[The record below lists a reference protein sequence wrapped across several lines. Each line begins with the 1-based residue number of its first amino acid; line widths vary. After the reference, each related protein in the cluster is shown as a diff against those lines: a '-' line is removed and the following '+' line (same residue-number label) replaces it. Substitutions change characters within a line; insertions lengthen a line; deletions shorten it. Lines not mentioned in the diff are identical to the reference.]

1 MMLVVLATVSFLSF
15 REDASAQSA
24 PSTHTIVM
32 KQMRYEPS
40 ELSVATGDTV
50 EWRNED
56 IYAHTVTADD
66 NSFDSGLIQPGSAWK
81 TTFTTA
87 VTVGYHCRP
96 HPNMK
101 AQLISASQTSAPK
114 NSASPGQSLRF
125 IPPTKPQELHP
136 ILVNF
141 TAALLPLAFLSDAL
155 GICVKRRSL
164 NTAAFWM
171 TFYAALITPLTAIAG
186 WWWKHAVGP
195 DLPPRVILIHQWL
208 GTSAVL
214 LFAILVFWRWTFYK
228 REVPPSLAYLALAAI
243 AVLALIYQ
251 GSLGGRMVFG
261 G

>member
-1 MMLVVLATVSFLSF
+1 MMLVVLMAASFLSF
-15 REDASAQSA
+15 GEDASAQSSS
-24 PSTHTIVM
+24 PQTHIVTM
-32 KQMRYEPS
+32 RQMQFDPPT
-40 ELSVATGDTV
+40 LSVAPGDTV
-50 EWRNED
+50 EWKNED

-66 NSFDSGLIQPGSAWK
+66 NSFDSGPIQPGTAWK
-81 TTFTTA
+81 MTFQHPA
-87 VTVGYHCRP
+87 TVGYHCRP

-101 AQLISASQTSAPK
+101 AKLVVAQLSEKTADASS
-114 NSASPGQSLRF
+114 GQSLRF

-141 TAALLPLAFLSDAL
+141 TAALLPLAFLSDVL
-155 GICVKRRSL
+155 GIFAKRRSL
-164 NTAAFWM
+164 NTAAFWL

-195 DLPPRVILIHQWL
+195 DLPARIILIHQWL
-208 GTSAVL
+208 GTSAVF
-214 LFAILVFWRWTFYK
+214 LFAILVFWRWKFYK
-228 REVPPSLAYLALAAI
+228 RDVPPSLAYLALAAL